1 MPIRES
7 IDPFLPEEI
16 IDISDVSPKE
26 IQGMRMIVF
35 YRLRDI
41 NNIDLVLVVEHV
53 VFTEICVDQFALLI

>member
-1 MPIRES
+1 
-7 IDPFLPEEI
+7 
-16 IDISDVSPKE
+16 
-26 IQGMRMIVF
+26 MRMIVF